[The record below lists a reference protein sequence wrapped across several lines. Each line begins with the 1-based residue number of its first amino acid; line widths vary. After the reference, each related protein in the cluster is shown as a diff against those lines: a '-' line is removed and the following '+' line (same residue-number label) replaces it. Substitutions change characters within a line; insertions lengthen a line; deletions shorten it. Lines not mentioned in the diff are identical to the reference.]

1 MPEQADF
8 NPCTIALHPIHDTEH
23 AHVADRLVY
32 RQSGM
37 NESDD
42 TMADT
47 ARALSSAVYELGDAG
62 LLAERTL
69 FVDLP
74 MAWLASP
81 ELLPTPAPRMA
92 IGIADMPEV
101 DEKLLVRLDDMRERG
116 YRIVLPASLVM
127 QYLEALLPRTDIILV
142 TTPHDIDA
150 KTLERLPARNIKLLV
165 ENIDDREELERYR
178 EIGCAY
184 FNGHY
189 LARPS
194 FIASPPRGRHGNR
207 AAQIRLI
214 RALYEE
220 DSDIHRLQE
229 LVVQIPH
236 LHVAVL
242 RRANSN
248 YYNRGGKEIDLYRA
262 MQVLGLI
269 ELRRLI
275 LTLTLASLQPSSR
288 IILRMALIRA
298 FMCRN
303 LSAPFPTLDAEDA
316 FTTGLFSMMDA
327 LLEEDRDT
335 LLAQLPLNPHIL
347 AALKERAG
355 PLGAVLTLCE
365 NHERQVEESINDIP
379 ADQLH
384 SCYMDALASARALMN
399 NL

>member
-1 MPEQADF
+1 MPEQVDF
-8 NPCTIALHPIHDTEH
+8 DPCTIALHPIHDANH

-32 RQSGM
+32 RPSSAS
-37 NESDD
+37 ESDD
-42 TMADT
+42 TMAAT
-47 ARALSSAVYELGDAG
+47 ARALTSAVYELGDAG
-62 LLAERTL
+62 LLGERTL
-69 FVDLP
+69 FIDLP
-74 MAWLASP
+74 MTWLDRP
-81 ELLPTPAPRMA
+81 ELLPTPAPRLA

-101 DEKLLVRLDDMRERG
+101 DEVLLARLDDIRERG
-116 YRIVLPASLVM
+116 YRMIFPASLIKRH
-127 QYLEALLPRTDIILV
+127 LEAILPRTDIILV
-142 TTPHDIDA
+142 TKPDALDA

-165 ENIDDREELERYR
+165 ENIEEREELERYR

-184 FNGHY
+184 YNGHY
-189 LARPS
+189 LARPN
-194 FIASPPRGRHGNR
+194 FIASAPRGRHGNR

-214 RALYEE
+214 RALYED

-242 RRANSN
+242 RRANST
-248 YYNRGGKEIDLYRA
+248 YFNRGGKEIDLHRA

-303 LSAPFPTLDAEDA
+303 LSAPFSGLDAEDA

-335 LLAQLPLNPHIL
+335 LFAQLPLNPLIIH
-347 AALKERAG
+347 AVKDRAG

-365 NHERQVEESINDIP
+365 NHERQVEEAVNDMP

-384 SCYMDALASARALMN
+384 SCYMAALASARSLMN

>member
-1 MPEQADF
+1 MPEQANFD
-8 NPCTIALHPIHDTEH
+8 PCTIALHPIHDAKH

-32 RQSGM
+32 RQSGVS
-37 NESDD
+37 ESDD
-42 TMADT
+42 TLAAT
-47 ARALSSAVYELGDAG
+47 ARALASAVYELGDAG
-62 LLAERTL
+62 LLGERTL

-74 MAWLASP
+74 MVWLDRP
-81 ELLPTPAPRMA
+81 ELLPTPAPRLA
-92 IGIADMPEV
+92 IGIADMPDV
-101 DEKLLVRLDDMRERG
+101 DDRLLARLDDLRERG
-116 YRIVLPASLVM
+116 YRIILPASLIM
-127 QYLEALLPRTDIILV
+127 QHLEAMLPRTDIILV
-142 TTPHDIDA
+142 KTPTELDADI
-150 KTLERLPARNIKLLV
+150 LERLPARNIKLLV
-165 ENIDDREELERYR
+165 ENIEDREELERYR

-184 FNGHY
+184 YNGHY
-189 LARPS
+189 LARPN

-214 RALYEE
+214 RTLYED

-242 RRANSN
+242 RRANST
-248 YYNRGGKEIDLYRA
+248 YYNRGGKEIDLQRA

-303 LSAPFPTLDAEDA
+303 LSAPFATLDPEDA

-335 LLAQLPLNPHIL
+335 LLAQLPLNPLIIR
-347 AALKERAG
+347 AVKDRAG
-355 PLGAVLTLCE
+355 PLGAVLRLCE
-365 NHERQVEESINDIP
+365 NHERQVEEANDDIP

-384 SCYMDALASARALMN
+384 SCYMAALASARSLMT